1 MLATIPARRSATL
14 AILLAAVALPA
25 RGQWTPLAVGT
36 TASLRGLS
44 VVDARTVWASGTA
57 GTVVHT
63 TDGGETWTVDT
74 IPGAR
79 AFDLRSVHAR
89 SARVAWVAATAGR
102 IWRTIDGGKHWVLQH
117 QAADSAV
124 FLDAIDF
131 WDDQH
136 GMALGDPID
145 GRFHL
150 LATND
155 GGDTWR
161 VLPLDQR
168 PVAMPGEAAFA
179 ASGSSLLLQGVPD
192 SMQAWIATGGATARV
207 HRRVS
212 RARGWVAYDTPMR
225 QGSPAEGIFSLAEIP
240 GQGFM
245 IVGGHYEQADSARAN
260 AATSLSGT
268 IWRPVS
274 ADAPRGYRSG
284 VAFARIGGAATVG
297 IAVGPGGSDLS
308 RDGGTRWASFDSA
321 GYHAVRASR
330 DGIFFAAGSGG
341 RMARFDAR
349 ALR

>member
-1 MLATIPARRSATL
+1 MPATIPARSLVFA
-14 AILLAAVALPA
+14 ALLLVAAALPA
-25 RGQWTPLAVGT
+25 SGQWTPLASGT

-44 VVDARTVWASGTA
+44 VVNAQTVWASGTG

-63 TDGGETWTVDT
+63 TDGGATWTVDT
-74 IPGAR
+74 IPGGT

-102 IWRTIDGGKHWVLQH
+102 IWRTTDGGKHWVLQH

-150 LATND
+150 LATTD

-168 PVAMPGEAAFA
+168 PVAMTGEAAFA
-179 ASGSSLLLQGVPD
+179 ASGSSLLLQGAPD
-192 SMQAWIATGGATARV
+192 SMQAWIGTGGAVARV
-207 HRRVS
+207 HRHVS
-212 RARGWVAYDTPMR
+212 RAGGWVAYDTPMR
-225 QGSPAEGIFSLAEIP
+225 QGAAAEGIFSIAEVP
-240 GQGFM
+240 GQGYM
-245 IVGGHYEQADSARAN
+245 IVGGHYAQGDSSRGN

-268 IWRPVS
+268 VWRPVTV
-274 ADAPRGYRSG
+274 DPPRGYRSG
-284 VAFARIGGAATVG
+284 VAFARTGGTVAVG
-297 IAVGPGGSDLS
+297 VAVGPVGSDVS
-308 RDGGTRWASFDSA
+308 RDGGMRWAAFDSA

-330 DGIFFAAGSGG
+330 DGIFFASGSGG
-341 RMARFDAR
+341 RIARFDAR
-349 ALR
+349 TLR